1 MRCDAM
7 RCNVSLV
14 GYGLCCSS
22 TKLVSARSDNC
33 SRHYDEARQRER
45 VGRETAVPEVDTGVR
60 AECVRVWGGVCLDD
74 DGLTLTLCFVARCS

>member
-1 MRCDAM
+1 MRCYAM

-33 SRHYDEARQRER
+33 SRHYDEARERER
-45 VGRETAVPEVDTGVR
+45 EWGRETVPEVDTGVR
-60 AECVRVWGGVCLDD
+60 AKCVRV
-74 DGLTLTLCFVARCS
+74 

>member
-1 MRCDAM
+1 M

-33 SRHYDEARQRER
+33 SRHYDEPGERVR

-60 AECVRVWGGVCLDD
+60 AECVRV
-74 DGLTLTLCFVARCS
+74 